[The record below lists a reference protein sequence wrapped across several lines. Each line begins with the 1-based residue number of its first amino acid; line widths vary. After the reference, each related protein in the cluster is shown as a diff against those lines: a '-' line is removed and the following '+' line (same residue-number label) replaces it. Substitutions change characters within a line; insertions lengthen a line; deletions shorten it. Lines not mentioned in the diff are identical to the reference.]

1 MELTLTAAAQATGK
15 GKSTLL
21 RAVKSG
27 KLSARRT
34 DDGAFMVDASELAR
48 VFPMESAARV
58 ADAPRRTADA
68 PWSAPEP
75 HDAGG
80 VELAVLRTK
89 VAMLEDQLGRE
100 REAVDDLRRRLDRA
114 EERVL
119 LTPPASS
126 RLQPTPSKN
135 PQVLL
140 EKAKEI
146 LSRFLG
152 R

>member
-1 MELTLTAAAQATGK
+1 MELTLSAAAQATGK

-48 VFPMESAARV
+48 VFPMKHPE
-58 ADAPRRTADA
+58 RTADT

-75 HDAGG
+75 PDAGG

-114 EERVL
+114 EARL
-119 LTPPASS
+119 LLPGHQGRGDTVPALSGLLR
-126 RLQPTPSKN
+126 RL
-135 PQVLL
+135 LDRL
-140 EKAKEI
+140 
-146 LSRFLG
+146 R
-152 R
+152 